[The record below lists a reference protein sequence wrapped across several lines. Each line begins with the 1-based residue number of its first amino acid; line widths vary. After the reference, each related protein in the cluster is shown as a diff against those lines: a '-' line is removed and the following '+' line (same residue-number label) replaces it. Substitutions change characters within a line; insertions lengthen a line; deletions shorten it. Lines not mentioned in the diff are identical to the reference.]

1 MFSRLPWTTLRMS
14 ALLGLLAGIG
24 GFIVLRA
31 VHPEEKAARP
41 ILPGVLSP
49 RMAAPVVV
57 APTGPH
63 PFCPSHPRTSW
74 LSVVEVE
81 IILKQRGFD
90 LVQIRM
96 VDDKCYAVS
105 TRNSTGQIRDFFLH
119 PVTAEFIRQTP

>member
-1 MFSRLPWTTLRMS
+1 MLSRLPWTTLRTS

-24 GFIVLRA
+24 GFIALRA
-31 VHPEEKAARP
+31 LHPEEKVARA

-49 RMAAPVVV
+49 RVAAPVV
-57 APTGPH
+57 AAATGPH

-81 IILKQRGFD
+81 LILKQRGFE
-90 LVQIRM
+90 LLQIRM

-105 TRNSTGQIRDFFLH
+105 TRDRAGQVRDFFLH
-119 PVTAEFIRQTP
+119 PVTAEFIRQP